1 MTRFFAT
8 PHRRITLAIVLS
20 VLLHGL
26 ILWLP
31 GFQLPEHEPQLHT
44 LEAKLVPL
52 PKLTGKI
59 GTHKHKPKPK
69 ALPPA
74 QPEPVAQSL
83 PDLPAAASAPLA
95 ASEPVAASSPVA
107 ASEPVVASAPVA
119 ASAPLAAS
127 EPVATELPASAP
139 VATDTEP
146 QRPPL
151 PKHAKLRFSVYIGQS
166 GIKAGESVHTLDIID
181 GHYTLNA
188 DAHTTGLVQVFKTYH
203 IEQTSSG
210 TATTQTLKPESF
222 TEVITQSSGKKT
234 NRADFDWTNQKIHF
248 TNGTEAALPLHALDI
263 LSTLYQFPPMREQN
277 EIVSIN
283 IATGEKFETFRF
295 QVDLEEKLKT
305 AMGDLQTVH
314 FRRIHK
320 EHEEGLEIWFAQE
333 YRLLPV
339 KVRHLDRDGKI
350 DGEAIITEIRV
361 SDE

>member
-8 PHRRITLAIVLS
+8 PYRRITLAIVLS

-26 ILWLP
+26 VLWLP
-31 GFQLPEHEPQLHT
+31 NFQLPEHGPLLHT
-44 LEAKLVPL
+44 LEAKLIPL
-52 PKLTGKI
+52 PKLSGKI
-59 GTHKHKPKPK
+59 GRHKHKLKPK
-69 ALPPA
+69 IQPA
-74 QPEPVAQSL
+74 PQPEPVAQAI
-83 PDLPAAASAPLA
+83 PNLPAAASAPLA
-95 ASEPVAASSPVA
+95 ASEPVAASSAVA
-107 ASEPVVASAPVA
+107 ASEPVA

-127 EPVATELPASAP
+127 EPVAAEPAASAP
-139 VATDTEP
+139 VATETEP

-166 GIKAGESVHTLDIID
+166 GIKAGESVHTLDIVD

-210 TATTQTLKPESF
+210 TATKQTLKPESF

-263 LSTLYQFPPMREQN
+263 LSTLYQFPPMREPN

-295 QVDLEEKLKT
+295 QVDLEEQLKT
-305 AMGDLQTVH
+305 AMGNLQTVH

-350 DGEAIITEIRV
+350 DGEAIITEIHV